1 MIYTIKRVQPSST
14 FVLASLCDMP
24 VVFVFVSFSFGPLQ
38 EAVGKVCLKER
49 GRDVLVL
56 RRVTSSVTS
65 PSDRPSPTSSGG
77 VSREDDCNK
86 RFVRLPS

>member
-1 MIYTIKRVQPSST
+1 MCPFAILSLFHFIT
-14 FVLASLCDMP
+14 FLCD
-24 VVFVFVSFSFGPLQ
+24 VFLFSFGSLQ
-38 EAVGKVCLKER
+38 EAVGRVCLKER

-56 RRVTSSVTS
+56 RRVTTSVTS

-86 RFVRLPS
+86 RSVLLPL